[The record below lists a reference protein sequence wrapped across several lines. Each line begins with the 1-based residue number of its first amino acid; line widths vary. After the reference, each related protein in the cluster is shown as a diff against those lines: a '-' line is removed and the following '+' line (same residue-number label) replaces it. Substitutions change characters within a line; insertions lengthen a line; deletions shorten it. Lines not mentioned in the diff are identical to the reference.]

1 MRNCTRQ
8 HMPSSQKLFG
18 NSVSSVGRA
27 RNYQAA
33 GLRFKQEDFNFE
45 IVNFPFLDR
54 DVPRSTYSFCESVF

>member
-18 NSVSSVGRA
+18 NSVSSVGK
-27 RNYQAA
+27 AA
-33 GLRFKQEDFNFE
+33 GLRFKQEDFNFD

-54 DVPRSTYSFCESVF
+54 DVHRSTYSFCESVF